1 MNTEEFFKESREQ
14 SKIKAKIVAKYFRAW
29 ATVIMSTMRDRGG
42 RLAYVDLFAG
52 PGQYLDGTPSTPV
65 IVIQTALKDPE
76 LTRRLVTYFNDGDPD
91 NVQSL
96 REAISEIPEVK
107 NLRYEPRIENEDV
120 GQKIVQEF
128 QRMKLVP
135 TLLFVDPWG
144 YKGLSLALINSV
156 VQNWGCDCIFFFNFN
171 RINPGLSNDAVRE
184 HMNAL
189 FGEDGTESIRQHSIG
204 MEPNERESLI
214 IERLSSSL
222 KELGARYVL
231 PFTFKNEYGTR
242 TSHHLIFMS
251 KNFKGYEI
259 MKDIMARESSN
270 QDQGVPSFVYSPASK
285 NNPFLFELSRPLDDL
300 EGMLLLQFAGQTL
313 TMRSIYEHH
322 CVDKR
327 YIKTNYKSVLSK
339 MEAAHRIKAEP
350 PAAKRPKRQGVVTF
364 GDDVVV
370 TFPRRS
376 TQ

>member
-1 MNTEEFFKESREQ
+1 MSTEEFFKESREQ

-65 IVIQTALKDPE
+65 IVIKAALKDPG
-76 LTRRLVTYFNDGDPD
+76 LTRRLVTFFNDNDPE
-91 NVQSL
+91 NAQSL
-96 REAISEIPEVK
+96 REAIGKIPEVE
-107 NLRYEPRIENEDV
+107 NLRYKPRVKNEEV

-128 QRMKLVP
+128 QGMKLVP

-156 VQNWGCDCIFFFNFN
+156 VQNWGCDCIFFFNYN
-171 RINPGLSNDAVRE
+171 RINPGLSNDVVRE

-189 FGEDGTESIRQHSIG
+189 FGEDGTEAIRQLSIG

-214 IERLSSSL
+214 IEKLSSSL
-222 KELGARYVL
+222 KEMGARYVL

-242 TSHHLIFMS
+242 TSHHLIFIS

-270 QDQGVPSFVYSPASK
+270 RDQGVPSFVYSPASK
-285 NNPFLFELSRPLDDL
+285 SSPFLFELSRPLEDL
-300 EGMLLLQFAGQTL
+300 EGMLL
-313 TMRSIYEHH
+313 E
-322 CVDKR
+322 
-327 YIKTNYKSVLSK
+327 
-339 MEAAHRIKAEP
+339 
-350 PAAKRPKRQGVVTF
+350 
-364 GDDVVV
+364 
-370 TFPRRS
+370 
-376 TQ
+376 

>member
-1 MNTEEFFKESREQ
+1 MNPEEFYKESREQ

-29 ATVIMSTMRDRGG
+29 ATVIMSTMRERGG

-65 IVIQTALKDPE
+65 IVIQAALKDPE
-76 LTRRLVTYFNDGDPD
+76 LTRRLVTRFNDNDPE

-96 REAISEIPEVK
+96 REAIREIPDVQ
-107 NLRYEPRIENEDV
+107 NLRYEPRVENEDV
-120 GQKIVQEF
+120 GQKIVEEF
-128 QRMKLVP
+128 QGMKLVP

-156 VQNWGCDCIFFFNFN
+156 VQNWGCDCIFFFNYN
-171 RINPGLSNDAVRE
+171 RINPGLSNDTVRE

-189 FGEDGTESIRQHSIG
+189 FGENSTELIRQQSIG

-222 KELGARYVL
+222 KDMGARYVL

-242 TSHHLIFMS
+242 TSHHLIFIS

-259 MKDIMARESSN
+259 MKDIMARESSDR
-270 QDQGVPSFVYSPASK
+270 DQGVPSFVYSPASK
-285 NNPFLFELSRPLDDL
+285 ANPFLFELSRPLDDL
-300 EGMLLLQFAGQTL
+300 EGMLLDKFAGQTL
-313 TMRSIYEHH
+313 AMRLIYGRHS
-322 CVDKR
+322 VDKP
-327 YIKTNYKSVLSK
+327 YIKANYKSVLTN
-339 MEAAHRIKAEP
+339 MEVECKIKADP
-350 PAAKRPKRQGVVTF
+350 PAVKRPKKKGVATF
-364 GDDVVV
+364 GDNVVV

>member
-1 MNTEEFFKESREQ
+1 MSTEEFFSESREQ

-52 PGQYLDGTPSTPV
+52 PGQYLDGTPSTPI

-76 LTRRLVTYFNDGDPD
+76 LTRRLVTFFNDNDPD

-96 REAISEIPEVK
+96 RKAISEISGVK
-107 NLRYEPRIENEDV
+107 NLRYEPHVGNEEV

-128 QRMKLVP
+128 QGMKLVP

-156 VQNWGCDCIFFFNFN
+156 VQNWGCDCIFFFNYN
-171 RINPGLSNDAVRE
+171 RINPGLSNDIVRE

-189 FGEDGTESIRQHSIG
+189 FGEDGTESIRQQSIG
-204 MEPNERESLI
+204 MEPNERESLT
-214 IERLSSSL
+214 IEKLSSSL
-222 KELGARYVL
+222 KEMGARYVL

-242 TSHHLIFMS
+242 TSHHLIFIS

-259 MKDIMARESSN
+259 MKDIMAKESSN
-270 QDQGVPSFVYSPASK
+270 RDQGVPSFVYSPASK

-300 EGMLLLQFAGQTL
+300 EGMLLSEFAGQTL
-313 TMRSIYEHH
+313 TMRLIYERH

-327 YIKTNYKSVLSK
+327 YIKTNYKSVLTK
-339 MEAAHRIKAEP
+339 MEAARKIKADP
-350 PAAKRPKRQGVVTF
+350 PVETRPKRQGVATF